1 MALDDPLFP
10 VNLRLSGR
18 RVLVVGGGN
27 VALRKARALVDA
39 GAVVRIVAP
48 KVRAE
53 FDALTGVTVERRPY
67 IRGELT
73 HERLVIAAT
82 GDPAVN
88 RSVYEDGEA
97 CGVWVNSA
105 DEPEN
110 CSFTLP
116 ARISRGSL
124 LLTVSTAGRS
134 PALASWLRERLE
146 RDIGP
151 EYGALLDV
159 LAEVRAE
166 LISRG
171 IATEGLAW
179 REAIDSGMLELVR
192 EGNLAE
198 AKERLQACL
207 S

>member
-1 MALDDPLFP
+1 MAIEDPLFP

-18 RVLVVGGGN
+18 RVLVVGGGQ
-27 VALRKARALVDA
+27 VALRKALALLEA
-39 GAVVRIVAP
+39 GAVVRVVAP
-48 KVRAE
+48 EVLGD
-53 FDALTGVTVERRPY
+53 FDALERVTVERRPY

-88 RSVYEDGEA
+88 RAVYEDGEA

-110 CSFTLP
+110 CGFTMP

-124 LLTVSTAGRS
+124 MLTVSTAGRS
-134 PALASWLRERLE
+134 PAMASWLRERLGRE
-146 RDIGP
+146 IGP
-151 EYGALLDV
+151 EYGTLLDL